1 MENCNEVF
9 EGDEDINWNEYFRG
23 DDLITIGP
31 ILDQDIPWKL
41 ASKILGL
48 IQARK
53 ASIVLVEIRHHG
65 LVSYTKLAD
74 HGSIKYLD
82 SLTEA
87 DLPQSV
93 SVWDDQGYY
102 IFLAYDVNGEW
113 EYEHSLIEWDPSVRY
128 SSSVSISRFDIP
140 PIPTSIH

>member
-1 MENCNEVF
+1 MENHEMF
-9 EGDEDINWNEYFRG
+9 FKGDIR
-23 DDLITIGP
+23 ITINP
-31 ILDQDIPWKL
+31 STSEEVPPNESAPWKL

-65 LVSYTKLAD
+65 LVSYTKLD
-74 HGSIKYLD
+74 GYRSVKYLD

-93 SVWDDQGYY
+93 SVWDDQGWY
-102 IFLAYDVNGEW
+102 IFLAYEINDNTERY
-113 EYEHSLIEWDPSVRY
+113 EYSLVEWDRAV
-128 SSSVSISRFDIP
+128 RFDIP
-140 PIPTSIH
+140 PIPTNIL